1 MFFRRKRPQPT
12 TSEQKLDELVKAGFA
27 VDALGD
33 RRFRVARDAYAAI
46 LEKAPDGEMQVVTR
60 GGLVIGDEVGALVDG
75 GFQKFFQA
83 PSGRRK
89 PALASELK
97 GLHDFNE
104 DLREA
109 LGIASYYN
117 ESLGTVSAMYLYDRL
132 KDRDAGVPKRIWE
145 E

>member
-27 VDALGD
+27 VDAQGD
-33 RRFRVARDAYAAI
+33 GRVRVARDAYAAI
-46 LEKAPDGEMQVVTR
+46 LEKAPDGNVHVVTR
-60 GGLVIGDEVGALVDG
+60 AGLMIGDEIGALVDG

-117 ESLGTVSAMYLYDRL
+117 ESLGTVSTLYLYDRV
-132 KDRDAGVPKRIWE
+132 KDRDTGVPKRVWE